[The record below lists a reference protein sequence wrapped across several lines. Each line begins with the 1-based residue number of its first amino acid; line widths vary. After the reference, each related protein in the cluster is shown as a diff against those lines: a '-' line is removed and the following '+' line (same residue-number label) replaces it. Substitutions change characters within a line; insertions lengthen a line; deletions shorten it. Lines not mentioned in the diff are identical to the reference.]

1 MQKQLEDE
9 KTILQRE
16 FNQWKALPDKIGL
29 SEHLI
34 SMTIA
39 SLTSALAVL
48 KSGLQDSL
56 KNLKETKQRHSTYDG
71 EVDKLALEKARRVL
85 EHKKQLDLLRDA
97 NQAIIEATLHALEA
111 KSDVAALKE
120 RSSGIVQRLEEEKQS
135 LLRLVREAEKAK
147 AEAKEAQSA
156 ILELLSTG
164 SDNAIDEERRDF
176 LSGIKE
182 GHTLE
187 TMDAEIQTENA
198 KLDLIHAAD
207 PGVLQE
213 FEKRARDI
221 ERGQRD
227 KAKRERQLD
236 SLNQQIQELRD
247 TWEPAVD
254 DIVSRINDA
263 FSYNFEQISCAGEVS
278 VHKDDDFDK
287 WAIDIRVKFRYMHT
301 SPAGD
306 DFLRQDPTDHLV

>member
-1 MQKQLEDE
+1 MSKSN
-9 KTILQRE
+9 LQ
-16 FNQWKALPDKIGL
+16 N
-29 SEHLI
+29 
-34 SMTIA
+34 
-39 SLTSALAVL
+39 
-48 KSGLQDSL
+48 SL
-56 KNLKETKQRHSTYDG
+56 KNLKETKQRLSSFDG

-85 EHKKQLDLLRDA
+85 EHKKQLELLHDA
-97 NQAIIEATLHALEA
+97 NQAIIEAALRALEA

-120 RSSGIVQRLEEEKQS
+120 RNSEIVQRLEEEKQS
-135 LLRLVREAEKAK
+135 LQRLVREAEKAK
-147 AEAKEAQSA
+147 AEAKEAQSV

-164 SDNAIDEERRDF
+164 SNNAIDEQRRDF

-182 GHTLE
+182 GHTFE
-187 TMDAEIQTENA
+187 TMDAEIQTEKA

-236 SLNQQIQELRD
+236 SLNEQIQELKD

-254 DIVSRINDA
+254 AIINRINDA

-278 VHKDDDFDK
+278 VHKDEDFDK
-287 WAIDIRVKFRYMHT
+287 WAIDIRVKFRYVHT

-306 DFLRQDPTDHLV
+306 NFLRCNPTDHTA